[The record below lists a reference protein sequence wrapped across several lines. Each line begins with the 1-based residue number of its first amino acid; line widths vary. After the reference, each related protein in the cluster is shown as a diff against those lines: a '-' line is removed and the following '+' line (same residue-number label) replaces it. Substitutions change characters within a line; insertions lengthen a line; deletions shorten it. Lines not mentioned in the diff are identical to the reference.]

1 MELLVRNIYGLKYDG
16 SEFRNHLEDCIKHM
30 VYMTCIADPDISMKP
45 IVRPD
50 DDFEYCV
57 YIIIYVYEIFV
68 MHHNAESFLQKL
80 NKYLKLNPGSIGGM
94 NIYSKDKMGKMI
106 LDNRVWEWEMILKK
120 YVHESFINV
129 EKYILEIYDKSWN
142 LNNWAEN
149 TFFMGN

>member
-1 MELLVRNIYGLKYDG
+1 
-16 SEFRNHLEDCIKHM
+16 M

-94 NIYSKDKMGKMI
+94 NIYSNDKMRKMI
-106 LDNRVWEWEMILKK
+106 LDNRVWEWEMIPKSMS
-120 YVHESFINV
+120 VNH
-129 EKYILEIYDKSWN
+129 LEMLRSIFQRYM
-142 LNNWAEN
+142 
-149 TFFMGN
+149 TRVGT